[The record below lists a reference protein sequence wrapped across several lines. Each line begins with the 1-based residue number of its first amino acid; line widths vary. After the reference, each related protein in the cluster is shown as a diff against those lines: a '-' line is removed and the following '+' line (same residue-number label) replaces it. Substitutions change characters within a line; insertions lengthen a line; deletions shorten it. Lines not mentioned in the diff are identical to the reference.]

1 MQLTVGARSAPSGAD
16 LAHIETWIFDL
27 DNTLY
32 PSSSRLF
39 DQVSQRIGDY
49 IATAFDVDRDEAYRL
64 QKGYFREYGTTLR
77 GLMLKH
83 DMDPAPF
90 LDYVHDIDLSPI
102 APSDT
107 LEAALGRLPGRKL
120 VFTNADAP
128 YAKRVMARLGIGHH
142 FSGIYDI
149 EAADWVPKPFPQAY
163 ERLADVHD
171 IEPARAIFFEDILRN
186 LAPAAALGMATVW
199 VRNDSA
205 WASSHADQITPDYV
219 TDDLSAWLAALFA
232 PTAADGTCDCSAD
245 QRRSQ

>member
-1 MQLTVGARSAPSGAD
+1 MQLTDGARTAPGGAD
-16 LAHIETWIFDL
+16 LAHIDTWIFDL

-32 PSSSRLF
+32 PSSSHLF

-49 IATAFDVDRDEAYRL
+49 IATAFDVDREEAHKL

-83 DMDPAPF
+83 GMDPAPF
-90 LDYVHDIDLSPI
+90 LDYVHDIDLTPI
-102 APSDT
+102 ARSEI

-142 FSGIYDI
+142 FSEIYDI
-149 EAADWVPKPFPQAY
+149 QAADWVPKPYPEAY
-163 ERLADVHD
+163 ARLADVHD
-171 IEPARAIFFEDILRN
+171 VEPTRAIFFEDILRN

-199 VRNDSA
+199 VQNDSA
-205 WASSHADQITPDYV
+205 WASSGAEQITPDYV
-219 TDDLSAWLAALFA
+219 TDDLPAWLAALPA
-232 PTAADGTCDCSAD
+232 PAADGTDG
-245 QRRSQ
+245 

>member
-1 MQLTVGARSAPSGAD
+1 MQLTEGVRSAPTGAD

-32 PSSSRLF
+32 PSSSHLF

-49 IATAFDVDRDEAYRL
+49 IATAFDVDRAEAHKL

-102 APSDT
+102 ARSDT
-107 LEAALGRLPGRKL
+107 LEAALARLPGRKL

-128 YAKRVMARLGIGHH
+128 YAKRVMARLGIGHR
-142 FSGIYDI
+142 FSEIYDI
-149 EAADWVPKPFPQAY
+149 EAADWVPKPFPEAY
-163 ERLADVHD
+163 DRLADVHD
-171 IEPARAIFFEDILRN
+171 VDPARAIFFEDILRN
-186 LAPAAALGMATVW
+186 LAPAAARGMATVW

-205 WASSHADQITPDYV
+205 WASSGADDMEPDYV
-219 TDDLSAWLAALFA
+219 TDDLPAWLAALFA
-232 PTAADGTCDCSAD
+232 PAAA
-245 QRRSQ
+245 

>member
-1 MQLTVGARSAPSGAD
+1 MQLTDGARTAPGGAD
-16 LAHIETWIFDL
+16 LAHIDTWIFDL

-49 IATAFDVDRDEAYRL
+49 IATAFDVDRQEAHKL

-102 APSDT
+102 APSDA
-107 LEAALGRLPGRKL
+107 LESALGRLPGRKL

-128 YAKRVMARLGIGHH
+128 YAERVMARLGIGHH
-142 FSGIYDI
+142 FSDIYDI
-149 EAADWVPKPFPQAY
+149 EAADWVPKPFPEAY
-163 ERLADVHD
+163 DRLADVHD
-171 IEPARAIFFEDILRN
+171 VEPTRAIFFEDILRN

-199 VRNDSA
+199 VQNDSA
-205 WASSHADQITPDYV
+205 WASSGADQVTPDYV
-219 TDDLSAWLAALFA
+219 TDDLPAWLAALPA
-232 PTAADGTCDCSAD
+232 PPDADDTGD
-245 QRRSQ
+245 

>member
-1 MQLTVGARSAPSGAD
+1 MQLTDGARTTPAGAD
-16 LAHIETWIFDL
+16 LAHIDTWIFDL

-49 IATAFDVDRDEAYRL
+49 IATAFDVDRDEAHRL

-90 LDYVHDIDLSPI
+90 LEFVHDIDLSPI
-102 APSDT
+102 TRSDA

-128 YAKRVMARLGIGHH
+128 YAERVMARLGIGHH

-149 EAADWVPKPFPQAY
+149 EASDWVPKPFPQAY
-163 ERLADVHD
+163 ERLTDVHD
-171 IEPARAIFFEDILRN
+171 VEPTRAILFEDILRN
-186 LAPAAALGMATVW
+186 LAPAAELGMATVW

-205 WASSHADQITPDYV
+205 WASSDAERITPDYV
-219 TDDLSAWLAALFA
+219 TDDLSAWLSAL
-232 PTAADGTCDCSAD
+232 PEPVADGTGGPG
-245 QRRSQ
+245 

>member
-1 MQLTVGARSAPSGAD
+1 MQLTDGARTAPGGAD
-16 LAHIETWIFDL
+16 LAHIDTWIFDL

-49 IATAFDVDRDEAYRL
+49 IATAFDVDRQEAHKL

-102 APSDT
+102 SPSDA

-142 FSGIYDI
+142 FSDIYDI
-149 EAADWVPKPFPQAY
+149 EAADWVPKPFPEAY
-163 ERLADVHD
+163 DRLATVHD
-171 IEPARAIFFEDILRN
+171 IEPTRAIFFEDILRN

-199 VRNDSA
+199 VQNDSA
-205 WASSHADQITPDYV
+205 WASSGADQITPDYV
-219 TDDLSAWLAALFA
+219 TDDLPAWLAALPA
-232 PTAADGTCDCSAD
+232 PTVVADGTGG
-245 QRRSQ
+245 